1 VRMADLIVVV
11 EDGRI
16 AEQGTHAELVALG
29 GLYAELFDLQAAA
42 YAG

>member
-16 AEQGTHAELVALG
+16 AEQGTHAELVAFG
-29 GLYAELFDLQAAA
+29 GLYTELFDLQAAA